1 MTQTSRMHD
10 NVAYTDT
17 QFAEV
22 FNSVHLD
29 GVDLGLY
36 NGLKVYQNTPAAMN
50 VLVPTGRAWVQGR
63 WYKND
68 AIVTATIT
76 AADATYARIDT
87 IVLRLTVAGSPGNI
101 QIAVLAGT
109 PASSPTATAL
119 TQTAATWEI
128 PLAFVTVGANVATIV
143 TANITDARKNLASG
157 SLGYVIDGGGI
168 AVTTGSKGFM
178 QIPFSCTIIGWT
190 LIADQQGSAVVDVK
204 SQLLA
209 TTAWPATTTTTTTI
223 TGSDLPTLA
232 AQKAARSFAMTG
244 WTQAVAEGTL
254 LEFNVNSATTVLR
267 LTLQLH
273 FVRTN

>member
-1 MTQTSRMHD
+1 MHD

-29 GVDLGLY
+29 GVDSGLY

-68 AIVTATIT
+68 AIITQTIT

-87 IVLRLTVAGSPGNI
+87 VVLRLTVAGSPGNI
-101 QIAVLAGT
+101 SIAVLTGT
-109 PASSPTATAL
+109 PASSPTATAV

-128 PLAFVTVGANVATIV
+128 PIAYVAVGANVATIV
-143 TANITDARKNLASG
+143 LANITDARKNLPSG
-157 SLGYVIDGGGI
+157 SFGYVLDGGGI
-168 AVTTGSKGFM
+168 ALTTGSKGFI
-178 QIPFSCTIIGWT
+178 QVPFSCTLIGWT
-190 LIADQQGSAVVDVK
+190 LMADQQGSIVVDVK
-204 SQLLA
+204 GQASPTWPNTST
-209 TTAWPATTTTTTTI
+209 TTASIA
-223 TGSDLPTLA
+223 GSDLPTLT
-232 AQKAARSFAMTG
+232 AQKIAKSVLMTG
-244 WTQAVAEGTL
+244 WTQAATEGSL
-254 LEFNVNSATTVLR
+254 IEFYINSASTITR
-267 LTLQLH
+267 ATLQLH